1 MINLEK
7 IKHDGI
13 ITRRKIPIVEIPYKI
28 TKEYFEAQNNGK
40 IRWEKLLRPNPNKLG
55 EKK

>member
-13 ITRRKIPIVEIPYKI
+13 ITRRKITIVEIPYKI
-28 TKEYFEAQNNGK
+28 TKEYFEAQ
-40 IRWEKLLRPNPNKLG
+40 EKDQVPVRKSKENKN
-55 EKK
+55 